1 MPTNLAFIQQQLF
14 GVTSKLIAERV
25 AERVAAVISDPRAKS
40 TEVIRD
46 NGFVHG
52 RILPVTREHSS
63 K

>member
-1 MPTNLAFIQQQLF
+1 MPTNHAFIQEQLF
-14 GVTSKLIAERV
+14 GVTSKVIADRV
-25 AERVAAVISDPRAKS
+25 AERVAAVINDPRAKA

-52 RILPVTREHSS
+52 RVLPVTREHST

>member
-1 MPTNLAFIQQQLF
+1 MPTNLAFIQQQLL
-14 GVTSKLIAERV
+14 GVTSKLIAARV

-52 RILPVTREHSS
+52 RVLPVTREHST